1 MKVLPDR
8 GVFDGLAR
16 ANPLV
21 PVWTELLADVSTP
34 VGVFPALA
42 GEGPGILLESV
53 ERSERWGRY
62 SFVAGD
68 PAAVVIADAGGLRV
82 EDVARDLG
90 FAIPRTGDA
99 RTELVALARSLRAPR
114 PEGLPS
120 LTGGLMGYLSYEA
133 AALLDGHPFPAGDV
147 PAPPIGLLVVDRAV
161 VFDHWRQR
169 LFLVAHVPAGG
180 YERGVAALE
189 DLAQRLETAEAP
201 RPEPPGAGVATDGGE
216 PNMDDDRFRTI
227 VRTMKEHVFAGD
239 IYQGVPSRR
248 VSFPSSRGGLPVY
261 RRLRV
266 TNPAPYMFYLRMLG
280 VELAGSSPEPLVR
293 VEGRTVSTRPIAGT
307 RPRGESELRDRLYEH
322 ELLAD
327 PKERAEHAMLVDL
340 ARNDL
345 GRVCTPGSVR
355 PTELM
360 VVERF
365 SKVMHIVSTVEGE
378 LADGQHALDAL
389 AVTFPAGTVTGAPK
403 RRAMELIAEHEPTAR
418 GPYAGAVGYCT
429 FAGDL
434 DFCITIRTAVVADGR
449 AHVQTGAGIV
459 ADSDPDVELAESKAK
474 AAALLPAVVDA
485 EGVWGAQEASEPTR
499 ASVAPHDEEGMSG

>member
-8 GVFDGLAR
+8 RTFQELA
-16 ANPLV
+16 AGAPLV

-42 GEGPGILLESV
+42 GDGPGILLESV

-68 PAAVVIADAGGLRV
+68 PAAVVVADRGGVRV
-82 EDVARDLG
+82 RDVARDLG
-90 FAIPRTGDA
+90 FERSEWPDA
-99 RTELVALARSLRAPR
+99 RGGLVALAERLRAPR
-114 PEGLPS
+114 VDGLPA
-120 LTGGLMGYLSYEA
+120 LTGGLMGFLSYEA
-133 AALLDGHPFPAGDV
+133 AALLDGHPVPAGDV

-169 LFLVAHVPAGG
+169 LLLIAHVPRSGYDAGA
-180 YERGVAALE
+180 AALE
-189 DLAQRLETAEAP
+189 DLADRLVASRPP
-201 RPEPPGAGVATDGGE
+201 RPEPPAGPDAPDGAGQTNMTDE
-216 PNMDDDRFRTI
+216 RFREI
-227 VRTMKEHVFAGD
+227 VHSMQDHVFAGD

-248 VSFPSSRGGLPVY
+248 VSFPSTRGGFPVY

-266 TNPAPYMFYLRMLG
+266 TNPAPYMFFVRMLG
-280 VELAGSSPEPLVR
+280 LELAGSSPEPLVR
-293 VEGRTVSTRPIAGT
+293 VEGRTVTTRPIAGT

-345 GRVCTPGSVR
+345 GRVCTPGTVR

-378 LADGQHALDAL
+378 LADGRHPLDAL

-434 DFCITIRTAVVADGR
+434 DFCITIRTVVVADGE

-459 ADSDPDVELAESKAK
+459 ADSDPDVELAETKAK
-474 AAALLPAVVDA
+474 AAALVPAVLDA
-485 EGVWGAQEASEPTR
+485 EAALDPERTGGP
-499 ASVAPHDEEGMSG
+499 